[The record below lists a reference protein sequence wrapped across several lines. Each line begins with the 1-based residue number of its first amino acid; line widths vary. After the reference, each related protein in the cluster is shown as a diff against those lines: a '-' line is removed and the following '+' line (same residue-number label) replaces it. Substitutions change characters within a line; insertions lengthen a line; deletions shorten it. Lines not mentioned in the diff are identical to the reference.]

1 MRRSRLARSTLP
13 LLLATLAACARTAD
27 EWLAELASPE
37 PFTRVLAVTALAEL
51 GQQDA
56 LPQVLAALDDPSEEV
71 RAAAGAA
78 LARLGPPAMATL
90 LAALKPGASAVDRE
104 RVLVSLPL
112 LGAKAAEPLMAA
124 LFDGQHGTQA
134 VLSALER
141 LGPDA
146 TRSTLPGLIAAL
158 SSPAPETRAL
168 AAEAIHAVDATDRDA
183 LAALLRACRD
193 ANPIV
198 RTAALEAAV
207 GGLLARMRLDGLS
220 RAAAQSQLETLGDA
234 ALPALARALR
244 EAQPGTTTEPLAAL
258 AAFGPAA
265 LGPAFDQ
272 LYHRNP
278 QHVQRAGALAVAIGP
293 EALPALVEMLDS
305 TDQRRHLLAL
315 TGLGALKQAAR
326 PAVPRVLQDLHA
338 GDPLVR
344 WGAAYA
350 LGLIGP
356 TDDNQLRELLALAA
370 ASDHVIHEQI
380 APGLVEALLDR
391 IAARPAEA
399 DAWRAA
405 LRELGQDALP
415 TLQHTAAGSGPR
427 AKAAA
432 EELAAPR

>member
-1 MRRSRLARSTLP
+1 
-13 LLLATLAACARTAD
+13 
-27 EWLAELASPE
+27 
-37 PFTRVLAVTALAEL
+37 
-51 GQQDA
+51 
-56 LPQVLAALDDPSEEV
+56 
-71 RAAAGAA
+71 
-78 LARLGPPAMATL
+78 
-90 LAALKPGASAVDRE
+90 
-104 RVLVSLPL
+104 
-112 LGAKAAEPLMAA
+112 
-124 LFDGQHGTQA
+124 
-134 VLSALER
+134 
-141 LGPDA
+141 
-146 TRSTLPGLIAAL
+146 
-158 SSPAPETRAL
+158 
-168 AAEAIHAVDATDRDA
+168 
-183 LAALLRACRD
+183 
-193 ANPIV
+193 
-198 RTAALEAAV
+198 
-207 GGLLARMRLDGLS
+207 MRLDGLS

-258 AAFGPAA
+258 ATFGPAA
-265 LGPAFDQ
+265 LGPAYDQ

-293 EALPALVEMLDS
+293 EALPTLLEMLDS

-326 PAVPRVLQDLHA
+326 PAVPRVLQDLHDA
-338 GDPLVR
+338 EPLVR

-356 TDDNQLRELLALAA
+356 TDDDQLRELLALAA

-405 LRELGQDALP
+405 LRELGQDAVP
-415 TLQHTAAGSGPR
+415 TLQHIAAGSGPR

-432 EELAAPR
+432 EALSAPR